1 MVNLFAYGSLML
13 PAVFQQVAK
22 RVPRSTEARLM
33 NFKRVCVQNESYP
46 AALPAMGE
54 QIIGTLWLDVSEEEI
69 LQLDAFEG
77 SDYQRVIVNVSDLA
91 GQPYAAC
98 FYQWNRDDGLVD
110 QPWDLDWFKRTGIS
124 EFSRKFLR
132 Q

>member
-1 MVNLFAYGSLML
+1 ML
-13 PAVFQQVAK
+13 PAVFEQVAH
-22 RVPRSTEARLM
+22 RLPRSSEAILE
-33 NFKRVCVQNESYP
+33 NFKRVRVQNESYP
-46 AALPAMGE
+46 AALPAIGE
-54 QIIGTLWLDVSEEEI
+54 KIIGTLWLDVSEEEI

-91 GQPYAAC
+91 GQPHAAY

-110 QPWDLDWFKRTGIS
+110 QPWDLERFKRSGIS
-124 EFSRKFLR
+124 EFSRKFL